1 MSARTLIVGHSQC
14 KYFDQYL
21 SDIHTDVLCYP
32 GYKVEELLL
41 EPDVV
46 NYIPAVSVSS
56 FLSELVQ
63 IKLFDTMST
72 MISSTTFLYP
82 TNREF
87 SR

>member
-63 IKLFDTMST
+63 R
-72 MISSTTFLYP
+72 ISSDKASSLPKRDVRFILLK
-82 TNREF
+82 
-87 SR
+87 